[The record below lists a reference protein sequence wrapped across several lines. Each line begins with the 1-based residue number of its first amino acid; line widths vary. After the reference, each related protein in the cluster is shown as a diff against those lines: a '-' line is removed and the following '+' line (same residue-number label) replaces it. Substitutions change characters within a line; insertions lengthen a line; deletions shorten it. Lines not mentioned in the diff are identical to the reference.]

1 MVLLALATKKQIE
14 EKRDLHVYNIVKIVN
29 ISN

>member
-14 EKRDLHVYNIVKIVN
+14 EKRDLYVYNIVKIVN